1 MRTRYSIGLLI
12 TSVLMVLLI
21 TAGYRAGHQYAKE
34 KHTQQLETE
43 ERTPITNSVNTEA
56 EAVKDTGYYL
66 RILNGYVTVY
76 LGDKQTIYE
85 YTDITVD
92 SLPEN
97 VAQEIRETKYI
108 ETAEELYGFLENYS
122 S

>member
-12 TSVLMVLLI
+12 ASVLMVLLI
-21 TAGYRAGHQYAKE
+21 SAGYRAGHQYARE
-34 KHTQQLETE
+34 KHAQQLEVQ
-43 ERTPITNSVNTEA
+43 ERTPVTSSANTEA
-56 EAVKDTGYYL
+56 EAVKDDGFYL
-66 RILNGYVTVY
+66 MILNGYVTVY

-85 YTDITVD
+85 YTDITAD

-97 VAQEIRETKYI
+97 IAEEIRETKYV
-108 ETAEELYGFLENYS
+108 ETAEELYSFLENYS

>member
-12 TSVLMVLLI
+12 ASVLMVLLI
-21 TAGYRAGHQYAKE
+21 SAGYRAGHQYARE
-34 KHTQQLETE
+34 KHAQQLEVQ
-43 ERTPITNSVNTEA
+43 ERTPVTSSANTEA
-56 EAVKDTGYYL
+56 EAVKDNGFYL
-66 RILNGYVTVY
+66 MILNGYVTVY

-85 YTDITVD
+85 YTDITAD

-97 VAQEIRETKYI
+97 IAEEIRETKYV
-108 ETAEELYGFLENYS
+108 ETAEELYSFLENYS